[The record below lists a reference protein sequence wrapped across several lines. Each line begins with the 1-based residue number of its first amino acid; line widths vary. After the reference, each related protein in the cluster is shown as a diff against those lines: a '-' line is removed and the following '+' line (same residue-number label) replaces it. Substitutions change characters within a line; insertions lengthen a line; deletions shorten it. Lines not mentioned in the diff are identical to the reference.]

1 MQITID
7 LPEDLA
13 NRLNLYLQE
22 HPEESLL
29 GILKEA
35 LEVKLVPKDTARL
48 LELAGIVPDAPWGA
62 ADHAED
68 DVT

>member
-35 LEVKLVPKDTARL
+35 LEVKLVPKDRQTPGVGRNRSRCSL
-48 LELAGIVPDAPWGA
+48 GGFRSC
-62 ADHAED
+62 
-68 DVT
+68 